1 MVVDFRSTD
10 RRVYTAC
17 ARERNQRRRTD
28 RHLHGPLNAARA
40 DRGSAGSYAARGK
53 HMRLRGPL
61 AATGVLGLAVL
72 AVGSIAVL
80 TSINRADALTK
91 TLLPRTIRVNSVVTF
106 APPPSDASPAL
117 TAAEALRESEGGAFP
132 GWSKIPAGLTVKLGL
147 LTLLVGP
154 YCGAEC
160 HSLIV
165 KNGLAYQDWKKL
177 AYGYSSGPGLC
188 IYLGPYQPA
197 RPGRCISWEFVDAM
211 TGQMI
216 IGTQQKVRPGA
227 RG

>member
-1 MVVDFRSTD
+1 MAARAGALPCPRVASDRQANWQATDAQASFWLPIVQFATTASRAALPGRRTRSATPPLTRRSLARVSAPIGMTAQTSTPVMVVDFRSTD

-91 TLLPRTIRVNSVVTF
+91 TLLPGRSGSILSL
-106 APPPSDASPAL
+106 PSRPRHL
-117 TAAEALRESEGGAFP
+117 TPR
-132 GWSKIPAGLTVKLGL
+132 
-147 LTLLVGP
+147 
-154 YCGAEC
+154 
-160 HSLIV
+160 
-165 KNGLAYQDWKKL
+165 Q
-177 AYGYSSGPGLC
+177 
-188 IYLGPYQPA
+188 
-197 RPGRCISWEFVDAM
+197 R
-211 TGQMI
+211 
-216 IGTQQKVRPGA
+216 
-227 RG
+227 